1 MPGVLEDL
9 TCATRKAK
17 LQNVIHRAWFFMW
30 VARERRRQVF
40 NVINKCLG
48 MFVASCHSDVS
59 TGRWYVQVHNLCKGY
74 VPLGGMTNTVLSRWG
89 FGRGAKKTCFVK
101 WNLGDV
107 TVCDCDVCF
116 FQYVSILFVWSL
128 CWISHVV
135 YLLDMNY
142 PKRNPRL
149 LAQIGSRDHQSL
161 QMKLPLITLR
171 VQLTCSPTATLH
183 LQHFH
188 KPATMETQH
197 VTCHSNMMPTP
208 HSQFLSGFVP
218 WQPCICP
225 CIFSQYATKC
235 WHHSKMKLLPDVLHV
250 CNIYLHLE

>member
-9 TCATRKAK
+9 TCATRKGK

-30 VARERRRQVF
+30 AARKRRRQVF

-48 MFVASCHSDVS
+48 MFVVSCHSDAS

-74 VPLGGMTNTVLSRWG
+74 VPLGGMTNTVFEQVRIRARCKENIFCQME
-89 FGRGAKKTCFVK
+89 FGGCYCM
-101 WNLGDV
+101 WLW
-107 TVCDCDVCF
+107 CLF
-116 FQYVSILFVWSL
+116 FLNMFQSFLFEVY
-128 CWISHVV
+128 VV

-149 LAQIGSRDHQSL
+149 LAQSGARDHQSL

-171 VQLTCSPTATLH
+171 VQLTCSPTATLY

-208 HSQFLSGFVP
+208 HSQFLRGFAP